1 MCSFKLHSLSCILNI
16 ADTSFE
22 LLAMLNQCIDKQKK
36 LVEIAAKHKIL
47 SLSSVMI
54 EVETN
59 EINDR
64 ISYGYIYIG
73 K

>member
-1 MCSFKLHSLSCILNI
+1 MHRQTKI
-16 ADTSFE
+16 
-22 LLAMLNQCIDKQKK
+22 

>member
-1 MCSFKLHSLSCILNI
+1 M
-16 ADTSFE
+16 
-22 LLAMLNQCIDKQKK
+22 
-36 LVEIAAKHKIL
+36 VEIVVKYKIL
-47 SLSSVMI
+47 SLLSVMI
-54 EVETN
+54 EVEIN

>member
-1 MCSFKLHSLSCILNI
+1 M
-16 ADTSFE
+16 
-22 LLAMLNQCIDKQKK
+22 
-36 LVEIAAKHKIL
+36 VEIAAKHKIL

-59 EINDR
+59 PINDR